1 VKVCRTKFN
10 NNAQSGEIPVFQR
23 LDFNV
28 DKDTVEGKI
37 VFNKTV
43 GLKDAWEEKGKK

>member
-1 VKVCRTKFN
+1 L
-10 NNAQSGEIPVFQR
+10 GY
-23 LDFNV
+23 FNV

-43 GLKDAWEEKGKK
+43 GLKDAWEEKGKRRKCIDEYSKRNQ

>member
-1 VKVCRTKFN
+1 L
-10 NNAQSGEIPVFQR
+10 GY
-23 LDFNV
+23 FNV

-43 GLKDAWEEKGKK
+43 GLKDAWEEKGKKENVLMNTQKKSINM